1 MQALL
6 KILVIAYLV
15 GVVLQTKPAP
25 DQSAVTHTRLAF
37 RLKQE
42 QRQRRRLATPS
53 MQLSVPNY
61 AAR

>member
-15 GVVLQTKPAP
+15 GVVLQTKPA